1 MINKK
6 FLKAGPNKIGLK
18 HFHDGGCKPQLS
30 FHISYLLFLISYLFF
45 STGVSAQQNFTEHL
59 TRQVAGE
66 GTVTLS
72 QDAEITA
79 LVNGTITYATS
90 RAQRQQP
97 DSTAVAL
104 HNPAHKSSTLTGHR
118 TQSTGYRIQIYAGG
132 NNRQSKGEA
141 YRMASL
147 ARTYCEGINVYTHF
161 ISPRWICQVGDFK
174 TREEA
179 AEQLRKMRLTQQ
191 FGEACIVRSKIIVT
205 Y

>member
-6 FLKAGPNKIGLK
+6 FLKAGPNKMELK
-18 HFHDGGCKPQLS
+18 HFHHGGCKPQLL
-30 FHISYLLFLISYLFF
+30 FIICHLLFFISFLSF
-45 STGVSAQQNFTEHL
+45 SLSVSAQQNFTEHL

-79 LVNGTITYATS
+79 LVNGTVTYSTP
-90 RAQRQQP
+90 RVQRQP
-97 DSTAVAL
+97 DSTAVA
-104 HNPAHKSSTLTGHR
+104 HNDLAHKSPTLTGHR

-132 NNRQSKGEA
+132 NNRQSKAEA

-161 ISPRWICQVGDFK
+161 ISPRWICRVGDFK

-191 FGEACIVRSKIIVT
+191 FSEASIVRSKIIVT